1 MHCSKERFWYGKK
14 TYQYCDIVC
23 SYGSKLF
30 SAFAVE
36 DETKNALVYGD
47 VNIDGDITVIDAT
60 DIQKYIVGLEELTAD
75 SKSVADVD
83 SDGAISVM
91 DATSI
96 QKYIVGLNGCGKVG
110 QQFVTE

>member
-1 MHCSKERFWYGKK
+1 MAKK
-14 TYQYCDIVC
+14 LISIATLFVLMAV
-23 SYGSKLF
+23 SVF

-75 SKSVADVD
+75 SKSVAD
-83 SDGAISVM
+83 GAISVM

>member
-14 TYQYCDIVC
+14 TYQYCDIIC
-23 SYGSKLF
+23 SYGSVF

-47 VNIDGDITVIDAT
+47 VNIDGVITVIDAT

-75 SKSVADVD
+75 SKSAADVD

-96 QKYIVGLNGCGKVG
+96 QKYIVGLNDC
-110 QQFVTE
+110 

>member
-1 MHCSKERFWYGKK
+1 M
-14 TYQYCDIVC
+14 
-23 SYGSKLF
+23 
-30 SAFAVE
+30 
-36 DETKNALVYGD
+36 
-47 VNIDGDITVIDAT
+47 NIDGDITVIDAT
-60 DIQKYIVGLEELTAD
+60 DIQKYIVDLEELTAD

-110 QQFVTE
+110 QQFVTEWF

>member
-1 MHCSKERFWYGKK
+1 MAKK
-14 TYQYCDIVC
+14 LISIAT
-23 SYGSKLF
+23 LF
-30 SAFAVE
+30 VLMAVSVFSAVE
-36 DETKNALVYGD
+36 DETKDALVYGD

-75 SKSVADVD
+75 SKLVADVD

-96 QKYIVGLNGCGKVG
+96 QKYIIGLDGCGKVG

>member
-1 MHCSKERFWYGKK
+1 MAKK
-14 TYQYCDIVC
+14 LISIATLFVLMAV
-23 SYGSKLF
+23 SVF

-60 DIQKYIVGLEELTAD
+60 DIQKYIVGLEEFTED
-75 SKSVADVD
+75 SKSAADVD
-83 SDGAISVM
+83 SDGVVSVM

-96 QKYIVGLNGCGKVG
+96 QKYIVGLEDCRRVG

>member
-1 MHCSKERFWYGKK
+1 MAKK
-14 TYQYCDIVC
+14 LISIATLFVLMAV
-23 SYGSKLF
+23 SVF

-36 DETKNALVYGD
+36 DETALVYGD

>member
-1 MHCSKERFWYGKK
+1 M
-14 TYQYCDIVC
+14 
-23 SYGSKLF
+23 
-30 SAFAVE
+30 
-36 DETKNALVYGD
+36 
-47 VNIDGDITVIDAT
+47 
-60 DIQKYIVGLEELTAD
+60 KYIVGLEELTAD

-96 QKYIVGLNGCGKVG
+96 QKYIVGLNNCGKVG

>member
-1 MHCSKERFWYGKK
+1 MAVS
-14 TYQYCDIVC
+14 V
-23 SYGSKLF
+23 F
-30 SAFAVE
+30 SAISVE

-47 VNIDGDITVIDAT
+47 VYIDGDFTVFDAS
-60 DIQKYIVGLEELTAD
+60 DSQKYIVGLEELTAD

-96 QKYIVGLNGCGKVG
+96 QKYIIGLNGYGKVG
-110 QQFVTE
+110 QQFVTD

>member
-1 MHCSKERFWYGKK
+1 MAKK
-14 TYQYCDIVC
+14 LISIATLFVLMAV
-23 SYGSKLF
+23 SVF

-47 VNIDGDITVIDAT
+47 VNIDGDAT
-60 DIQKYIVGLEELTAD
+60 DIQKYIVGLEEFTAD

-83 SDGAISVM
+83 SDGIISVI

-96 QKYIVGLNGCGKVG
+96 QKYIVGLNDCGKVG

>member
-1 MHCSKERFWYGKK
+1 MAKK
-14 TYQYCDIVC
+14 LISIATLFVLMAV
-23 SYGSKLF
+23 SVF

-75 SKSVADVD
+75 SKSVADV
-83 SDGAISVM
+83 GR
-91 DATSI
+91 
-96 QKYIVGLNGCGKVG
+96 YFCYGCDFNSKVYYRS
-110 QQFVTE
+110 

>member
-1 MHCSKERFWYGKK
+1 MAKK
-14 TYQYCDIVC
+14 LISIATLFVLMAV
-23 SYGSKLF
+23 SVF

-60 DIQKYIVGLEELTAD
+60 DIQKYIVGLEEFTED

-83 SDGAISVM
+83 SDGVVSVM

-96 QKYIVGLNGCGKVG
+96 QKYIVGLEDCGRVG

>member
-1 MHCSKERFWYGKK
+1 MAKK
-14 TYQYCDIVC
+14 LISIATLFVLMAVSI
-23 SYGSKLF
+23 F

-96 QKYIVGLNGCGKVG
+96 QKYIIGLNGCGKVG

>member
-1 MHCSKERFWYGKK
+1 MAKK
-14 TYQYCDIVC
+14 LISIATLFVLMAV
-23 SYGSKLF
+23 SVF

-91 DATSI
+91 DAI
-96 QKYIVGLNGCGKVG
+96 QKYIIGLNGYGKVG

>member
-1 MHCSKERFWYGKK
+1 MAKK
-14 TYQYCDIVC
+14 LISIATLFVLMAV
-23 SYGSKLF
+23 SVF

-96 QKYIVGLNGCGKVG
+96 QKYIVGLNGCGKVSNLLLND
-110 QQFVTE
+110 FKS

>member
-1 MHCSKERFWYGKK
+1 MAKK
-14 TYQYCDIVC
+14 LISIATLFVLMAV
-23 SYGSKLF
+23 SVF
-30 SAFAVE
+30 SAFA
-36 DETKNALVYGD
+36 DETKDALVYGD

-75 SKSVADVD
+75 SKLVADVD

-96 QKYIVGLNGCGKVG
+96 QKYIIGLDGCGKVG

>member
-1 MHCSKERFWYGKK
+1 MAKK
-14 TYQYCDIVC
+14 LISIATLFVLMAV
-23 SYGSKLF
+23 SVF

-60 DIQKYIVGLEELTAD
+60 DIQKYIVGLVEFTED
-75 SKSVADVD
+75 SKSAADVD
-83 SDGAISVM
+83 SDGVVSVM

-96 QKYIVGLNGCGKVG
+96 QKYIVGLEDCGRVG

>member
-1 MHCSKERFWYGKK
+1 MLIIKFNFG
-14 TYQYCDIVC
+14 V
-23 SYGSKLF
+23 F

-36 DETKNALVYGD
+36 NETKNALVYGD
-47 VNIDGDITVIDAT
+47 VNIDGAITVIDAT

-83 SDGAISVM
+83 SDGIISVM

>member
-1 MHCSKERFWYGKK
+1 MAKK
-14 TYQYCDIVC
+14 LISIATLFVLMAV
-23 SYGSKLF
+23 SVF

-47 VNIDGDITVIDAT
+47 VNIDGDITVIDAS

-75 SKSVADVD
+75 SKSVAEVD

-96 QKYIVGLNGCGKVG
+96 QKYIIGLNGYGKVG

>member
-1 MHCSKERFWYGKK
+1 MK
-14 TYQYCDIVC
+14 Q
-23 SYGSKLF
+23 
-30 SAFAVE
+30 
-36 DETKNALVYGD
+36 KNALVYGD

-96 QKYIVGLNGCGKVG
+96 QKYIIGLNGYGKVG